1 MKRFLFALVCVSI
14 LWTPLASVSIPIGTK
29 VVVRLGSELN
39 SATAKVGESW
49 NGTLAKDI
57 VVNGNVIAKTGDEIT
72 GKVTQARSAAKL
84 HAPGQ
89 LLLQLTSINRQK
101 VRSNAYNVKAKRQ
114 GNGNQ
119 EAVLLAETAMTFTIT
134 GSR

>member
-1 MKRFLFALVCVSI
+1 
-14 LWTPLASVSIPIGTK
+14 VSIPIGTK

-119 EAVLLAETAMTFTIT
+119 DAVLLAETAMTFTIT

>member
-119 EAVLLAETAMTFTIT
+119 DAVLLAETAMTFTIT

>member
-89 LLLQLTSINRQK
+89 LLLHFHQPP
-101 VRSNAYNVKAKRQ
+101 
-114 GNGNQ
+114 
-119 EAVLLAETAMTFTIT
+119 E
-134 GSR
+134 GSQQRL